1 MANFYAPIDDTKYLI
16 DEFLDTSE
24 LSDVS
29 MFSEMTPDLT
39 DAIFEEAGKITESL
53 LFPLNRSGDEQGCT
67 LKNGNVTTPDGFKEA
82 YKKMTRSGWGNLTC
96 STEYGGQ
103 GLPHYIANSVDEM
116 IISSNISFSIY
127 MGLTIGAYNAVEKF
141 GTEELKK
148 KFLPNMVS
156 GKWSGTMCLTE
167 PHCGTDLGLIRSK
180 AIPQDDGSYNI
191 SGSKIFI
198 SAGEHDL
205 TENILH
211 LVLART
217 PNSPKGIKGIS
228 LFLVPKIKVNDGGG
242 LGELNN
248 VVCSAIEY
256 KMGIKASSTCAME
269 FEGSN
274 GFLVGELNKGMKA
287 MFIMMNSARIH
298 VGIQGLA
305 LAHVSYCGAVDY
317 AKDRIQGRALTGA
330 KQPEKVAD
338 ALIVHP
344 DIRRMLMTMKAYTE
358 GARALSTWLSF
369 KLDISHHSTDPTKRQ
384 QADKLVSLLTP
395 VFKSFLTDMGE
406 TVTSLGMQ
414 IYGGHGYIREN
425 GMEQYLR
432 DARICQIYEGAN
444 GVQALDLVG
453 RKLPAHM
460 GESLRYFFH
469 PLSKFLTQHS
479 DDDSLDPYIQPLSK
493 AFSRLQN
500 ATLFI
505 AKKGL
510 SNPDEV
516 GAAASDYLKLFGFVA
531 IGYMWAQM
539 AEQIINNKGNM
550 PDTFYDAKLKTGRFY
565 MQRLLP
571 QTESLLSSLMSGS
584 DNIMDLAESQF

>member
-1 MANFYAPIDDTKYLI
+1 MAIFYAPIDDTKYLI
-16 DEFLDTSE
+16 NEFLNTSE
-24 LSDVS
+24 LSDIPIFVD
-29 MFSEMTPDLT
+29 MTTDLT
-39 DAIFEEAGKITESL
+39 DAIFEEAGKISESL
-53 LFPLNRSGDEQGCT
+53 LFPLNRTGDEQGCT
-67 LKNGNVTTPDGFKEA
+67 LNNGNVTTPDGFKEA
-82 YKKMTRSGWGNLTC
+82 YQKMTQSGWGNLTC
-96 STEYGGQ
+96 DTKYGGQ
-103 GLPHYIANSVDEM
+103 GLPHYIANAVDEM
-116 IISSNISFSIY
+116 ITSSNMSFSIY

-141 GTEELKK
+141 GTEDLKN

-180 AIPQDDGSYNI
+180 AIPQKDGSYNV

-198 SAGEHDL
+198 SAGEQDL

-217 PNSPKGIKGIS
+217 PDSPQGIKGIS
-228 LFLVPKIKVNDGGG
+228 LFLVPKIKVNDHGE
-242 LGELNN
+242 LGESNN
-248 VVCSAIEY
+248 VICSAIEH
-256 KMGIKASSTCAME
+256 KMGIKASSTCTME
-269 FEGSN
+269 FETSN

-305 LAHVSYCGAVDY
+305 LAHVSYCGAADY
-317 AKDRIQGRALTGA
+317 AKERRQGRALTGA
-330 KQPEKVAD
+330 KQPDAAAD
-338 ALIVHP
+338 PLIVHP

-369 KLDISHHSTDPTKRQ
+369 KLDLSHHSTNSTQRQ

-395 VFKSFLTDMGE
+395 IFKSFLTDMGE

-414 IYGGHGYIREN
+414 VYGGHGYIREN

-444 GVQALDLVG
+444 GIQALDLVG

-469 PLSKFLTQHS
+469 PLAIFLEQHAANNA
-479 DDDSLDPYIQPLSK
+479 LTNYIQPLSK
-493 AFSRLQN
+493 SFKRLQN

-505 AKKGL
+505 AQKGL
-510 SNPDEV
+510 SNPDEA

-531 IGYMWAQM
+531 MGYMWAQM
-539 AEQIINNKGNM
+539 AEQAVQKKGNM
-550 PDTFYDAKLKTGRFY
+550 PDTFYDAKLKTGLFY

-571 QTESLLSSLMSGS
+571 QTGSLLSNIMSGS
-584 DNIMDLAESQF
+584 DSTMSLDEQQF